1 MTYQFKAHILIT
13 GHITCV
19 TGLHIGGTE
28 EGYEI
33 GGMDNPVLRDTMSGY
48 PYIPGSSL
56 KGKMRS
62 MLEWTLGKIEPDGRV
77 HGRSCQDPTCV
88 ICRIFGS
95 STDRRGRENEAT
107 GPTRLLVRDA
117 FPSQSTIDRFVD
129 GGVFITE
136 SKTENS
142 LNRIT
147 SEANPRPMERVPKGA
162 QFDFE
167 MIYGIYD
174 LGDGGA
180 VDLDNLKQVYT
191 AFELLEASVL
201 GGGGSRGSGKIAIEN
216 VSATI
221 KTVADYQSLA
231 TGEMVEWTTVPGKNV
246 SELLNRVREQIG
258 LLDASGGVVA

>member
-13 GHITCV
+13 GQITCV

-33 GGMDNPVLRDTMSGY
+33 GGMDNPVLRDAMSGY

-77 HGRSCQDPTCV
+77 HGRSCQDSACA
-88 ICRIFGS
+88 ICRIFGAS
-95 STDRRGRENEAT
+95 A

-117 FPSQSTIDRFVD
+117 FPSQATFDRFVNS
-129 GGVFITE
+129 GVFTTE
-136 SKTENS
+136 TKTENR

-147 SEANPRPMERVPKGA
+147 SEANPRSIERVPQGA

-174 LGDGGA
+174 LGDGGHI
-180 VDLDNLKQVYT
+180 DLDNLRQGYT
-191 AFELLEASVL
+191 AFELLEASVI
-201 GGGGSRGSGKIAIEN
+201 GGGGSRGSGKIAFEN
-216 VSATI
+216 VAATI
-221 KTVADYQSLA
+221 KTVADYQSQA
-231 TGEMVEWTTVPGKNV
+231 SGEMVDAPCVKGRNATD
-246 SELLNRVREQIG
+246 VRLRAQEKLG
-258 LLDASGGVVA
+258 LLDASGGVLA